1 MASFLHTAQVYNA
14 ARAFSACDL
23 LLPFCAYRRLAEC
36 FPRDVLFLLYFSLA
50 MVVSDFH
57 FTILPHNHS
66 YDFLGRPLVPPPS
79 QLVMHSKPVLSHFVS
94 STPQRTIREE
104 KPKNEVP
111 MCTCCQNNAK
121 AMLPVDDN
129 PPPMQGGQL
138 KDKNAPHGLLRLG
151 VLTVSDRASTG
162 EYKDRGGPAVLRC
175 VADLISTPW
184 VAEYR
189 IVPDTQSL
197 IESALCDMTDRLQCD
212 LVITTGGTGPAPRD
226 VTPEATRVVITREL
240 PGFGEQMR
248 EVSKQFVSTAAL
260 SRQTAGIRRN
270 SLILNLPGSPR
281 AAHQLLP
288 PMMEPIVNC
297 LHLIG
302 GPNVD
307 FAIPTDKGVTEPVV
321 SIKEDSNVKQR
332 ETFTIDALNLAWLDK
347 IKEKFQSQNS
357 SDPHTSII
365 RAVIQEARQHDNVH
379 IFEKVRGC
387 GRKKVKVSFDVIL
400 SEQDD
405 IYILE
410 AVEKHNLPDKG
421 KAIRILIDFFME
433 ELNDEKNLN
442 RVFQQ

>member
-212 LVITTGGTGPAPRD
+212 LVITTGGTGHVNFLD
-226 VTPEATRVVITREL
+226 LE
-240 PGFGEQMR
+240 
-248 EVSKQFVSTAAL
+248 SKCEKYP
-260 SRQTAGIRRN
+260 N
-270 SLILNLPGSPR
+270 SLFLPQPYHAKLR
-281 AAHQLLP
+281 AYA
-288 PMMEPIVNC
+288 E
-297 LHLIG
+297 
-302 GPNVD
+302 
-307 FAIPTDKGVTEPVV
+307 IP
-321 SIKEDSNVKQR
+321 
-332 ETFTIDALNLAWLDK
+332 
-347 IKEKFQSQNS
+347 
-357 SDPHTSII
+357 
-365 RAVIQEARQHDNVH
+365 
-379 IFEKVRGC
+379 
-387 GRKKVKVSFDVIL
+387 
-400 SEQDD
+400 
-405 IYILE
+405 
-410 AVEKHNLPDKG
+410 
-421 KAIRILIDFFME
+421 
-433 ELNDEKNLN
+433 
-442 RVFQQ
+442 